1 MQTITFNVPAI
12 HCNHCTHTV
21 SMELSDLDGVTKVDA
36 DLDTKNVTVEFDEP
50 ATEQTLRDTLAE
62 INYPAAD

>member
-12 HCNHCTHTV
+12 HCMHCTHTV
-21 SMELSDLDGVTKVDA
+21 SMELSDLEGVSKVNA
-36 DLDTKNVTVEFDEP
+36 DLDTKQVTVEFAEP

-62 INYPAAD
+62 INYPAVD